1 MRRNR
6 VAVIDDDESV
16 RTALVRLFRSVD
28 FETFAFASA
37 RAFLSEFRDLT
48 LDCVVLD
55 LQMPEM
61 TGLDLQRYLKMVY
74 PSLSLPVVMITAHDE
89 PGSARAVSRPAL
101 RPTCASPS
109 RARCS
114 SSRFAGSSERT
125 TERDRRLSAR
135 TTTRARRTTGRAEP
149 QTPKSASSSRAR
161 RPDRAPRRRRIPPS

>member
-1 MRRNR
+1 MRRHR

-61 TGLDLQRYLKMVY
+61 TGLDVQRYLKMVY
-74 PSLSLPVVMITAHDE
+74 PTLSLPVVMITAHDE
-89 PGSARAVSRPAL
+89 PGSCENCLAAGVAAYLRKPVESTAL
-101 RPTCASPS
+101 VD
-109 RARCS
+109 
-114 SSRFAGSSERT
+114 EV
-125 TERDRRLSAR
+125 RRLI
-135 TTTRARRTTGRAEP
+135 E
-149 QTPKSASSSRAR
+149 
-161 RPDRAPRRRRIPPS
+161 APL

>member
-1 MRRNR
+1 MRRHR

-37 RAFLSEFRDLT
+37 RAFLREFRDLT

-61 TGLDLQRYLKMVY
+61 TGLDVQRYLKMVY

-89 PGSARAVSRPAL
+89 PGSAETCLAAGVAAYMRKPVESTAL
-101 RPTCASPS
+101 V
-109 RARCS
+109 
-114 SSRFAGSSERT
+114 EQV
-125 TERDRRLSAR
+125 RRLIP
-135 TTTRARRTTGRAEP
+135 T
-149 QTPKSASSSRAR
+149 
-161 RPDRAPRRRRIPPS
+161 DR

>member
-6 VAVIDDDESV
+6 VAVIDDDDSV

-37 RAFLSEFRDLT
+37 RAFLREFRDLT

-61 TGLDLQRYLKMVY
+61 TGLDVQRYLKMVY

-89 PGSARAVSRPAL
+89 PGSHEICLAAGVSAYMRKPVESTVL
-101 RPTCASPS
+101 V
-109 RARCS
+109 
-114 SSRFAGSSERT
+114 E
-125 TERDRRLSAR
+125 EVRRLVR
-135 TTTRARRTTGRAEP
+135 TEH
-149 QTPKSASSSRAR
+149 
-161 RPDRAPRRRRIPPS
+161 

>member
-1 MRRNR
+1 MRRHR

-61 TGLDLQRYLKMVY
+61 TGLDVQRYLKMVY
-74 PSLSLPVVMITAHDE
+74 PTLSLPVVMITAHDE
-89 PGSARAVSRPAL
+89 PGSCERCLAAGVAAYLRKPVEGTAL
-101 RPTCASPS
+101 VDEIRK
-109 RARCS
+109 
-114 SSRFAGSSERT
+114 
-125 TERDRRLSAR
+125 LVH
-135 TTTRARRTTGRAEP
+135 TRH
-149 QTPKSASSSRAR
+149 
-161 RPDRAPRRRRIPPS
+161 

>member
-1 MRRNR
+1 

-37 RAFLSEFRDLT
+37 RAFLREFRDLT

-61 TGLDLQRYLKMVY
+61 TGLDVQRYLKMVY

-89 PGSARAVSRPAL
+89 PGSAETCLAAGVAAYMRKPVESTAL
-101 RPTCASPS
+101 V
-109 RARCS
+109 
-114 SSRFAGSSERT
+114 EQV
-125 TERDRRLSAR
+125 RRLIP
-135 TTTRARRTTGRAEP
+135 T
-149 QTPKSASSSRAR
+149 
-161 RPDRAPRRRRIPPS
+161 DR